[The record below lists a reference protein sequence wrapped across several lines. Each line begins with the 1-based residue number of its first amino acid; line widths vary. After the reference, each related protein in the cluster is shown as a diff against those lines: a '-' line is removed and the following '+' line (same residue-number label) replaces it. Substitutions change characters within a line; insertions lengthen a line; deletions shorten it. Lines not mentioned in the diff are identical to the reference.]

1 MTYKM
6 PPDDAK
12 NVSDK
17 REKSMQPFLS
27 NLRLIDKQE

>member
-1 MTYKM
+1 MNNYKT
-6 PPDDAK
+6 K
-12 NVSDK
+12 KVSEK